1 MEVWEVIVY
10 FILKVLSR
18 ACWET
23 YALDHHYLI
32 ICVSGVFNNTS
43 LSNLWQL

>member
-1 MEVWEVIVY
+1 MEVLEVIVY
-10 FILKVLSR
+10 FVLKIWSY
-18 ACWET
+18 ACWEI

-32 ICVSGVFNNTS
+32 IMS